1 MRAMSVRASRA
12 DSLRQNPQ
20 LVTARRM
27 TSWTARPADTAA
39 AGDIGI
45 GHEDA
50 AIMKRKN
57 DSNLQPAADTQ
68 AEFMDT
74 AKI

>member
-1 MRAMSVRASRA
+1 M
-12 DSLRQNPQ
+12 P
-20 LVTARRM
+20 
-27 TSWTARPADTAA
+27 SWTARPADTAA